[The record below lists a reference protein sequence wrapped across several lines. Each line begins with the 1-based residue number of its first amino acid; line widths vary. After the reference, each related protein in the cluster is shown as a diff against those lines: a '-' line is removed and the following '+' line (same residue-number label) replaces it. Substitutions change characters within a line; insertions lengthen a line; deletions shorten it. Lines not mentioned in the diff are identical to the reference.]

1 MTFDPPLLDRVRKL
15 LALSSSP
22 NIHEAATAAALA
34 QTLIARHRL
43 QSWLDAEQAQAEDA
57 DPLTDGRDQPLEL
70 SKRLRKWKVVLACML
85 ADANGCVAYTLV
97 LGKDEA
103 ICVVG
108 RNRDRQAV
116 AALWTS
122 LVSRIEWLSATHGA
136 GQDRRWHEAFR
147 VGVVAAVA
155 EKLAAV
161 AGEVRSELPQ
171 AALVS
176 VDPAAL
182 AHQRA
187 LERFVAERLKLG
199 KGRGLRFDADPWAQ
213 GQKAGAHLE
222 IPRPGR

>member
-1 MTFDPPLLDRVRKL
+1 
-15 LALSSSP
+15 
-22 NIHEAATAAALA
+22 
-34 QTLIARHRL
+34 
-43 QSWLDAEQAQAEDA
+43 
-57 DPLTDGRDQPLEL
+57 
-70 SKRLRKWKVVLACML
+70 
-85 ADANGCVAYTLV
+85 
-97 LGKDEA
+97 
-103 ICVVG
+103 
-108 RNRDRQAV
+108 V
-116 AALWTS
+116 AALWTA
-122 LVSRIEWLSATHGA
+122 LVGRIEWLSATHGA

-161 AGEVRSELPQ
+161 AGDVRSELPQ
-171 AALVS
+171 AALVR

-199 KGRGLRFDADPWAQ
+199 KGRGLRFDADAWAQ